1 LAFFGEPPLSH
12 RVEPQ
17 RIRRSCWEFGFK
29 VRTESPGF
37 LQVAETGLEH
47 HEKTRGKRVTRK
59 PVAQNAAQSGGSQ
72 TEASVTVAWAT
83 LINGDARLQKL
94 LMFATAMNPEELDAL
109 LAIQQGML
117 AARKAVS
124 K

>member
-1 LAFFGEPPLSH
+1 M
-12 RVEPQ
+12 
-17 RIRRSCWEFGFK
+17 
-29 VRTESPGF
+29 
-37 LQVAETGLEH
+37 
-47 HEKTRGKRVTRK
+47 
-59 PVAQNAAQSGGSQ
+59 AQNAAQSGGSQ